1 MQIGTR
7 SGCIITTQFT
17 MPGNQ
22 KKQNGEKAGEFANYL
37 DYMTRNEAV
46 QKYSTDNK
54 LVNDYSGY
62 LEYMSNEYKTITA
75 NVGKAVEDMEA
86 EDYKVIFTA
95 DKDNLTKEEYN
106 KVKEAFNMAER
117 NGSPLWETVISFDM
131 KWIEQ
136 FHLYDSET
144 KYVDDKK
151 VREFSRKCMR
161 TILEAEDMTESAIWT
176 GDIHYNT
183 DNLHIHIAT
192 VEPVPTRKIMIKDG
206 HEEFRGKWK
215 MSSID
220 KGRSA
225 VVNSI
230 MDNAKTNELINK
242 VIRKDIIEDKK
253 QHPINQDP
261 ELCNLF
267 FDIYEKLKPI
277 DKLQWKYSN
286 NVLKPVRPLINEL
299 SRQYINK
306 YHAEDYKKLIEM
318 LQEQEQKYSLAYG
331 NGEKTKN
338 EYAKNKIE
346 DLYKRLGNAIIKEV
360 INYDKE
366 EKEKI
371 SSSNENNI
379 NKMSNHP
386 RDILHNRVATGGN
399 TLKAIHGINRTINGL
414 KDAMKSTKEHA
425 INQYIY
431 EMMQRALEEGKSMDE
446 AMQIPNSYIN
456 RDR

>member
-1 MQIGTR
+1 MQVGIT

-17 MPGNQ
+17 MPGKQ
-22 KKQNGEKAGEFANYL
+22 TKQNGKAAGAFGDYL

-46 QKYSTDNK
+46 QKYSAENK

-62 LEYMSNEYKTITA
+62 LDYMSNEYKTITA
-75 NVGKAVEDMEA
+75 NNGKAVEDMDT
-86 EDYKVIFTA
+86 EDYKVIFTS
-95 DKDNLTKEEYN
+95 DKDNLTKDEYK
-106 KVKEAFNMAER
+106 KVKEAFNLAEQ

-136 FHLYDSET
+136 FHLYDSES

-151 VREFSRKCMR
+151 IREITRKCVR
-161 TILEAEDMTESAIWT
+161 TILEAEGMTESAIWT

-183 DNLHIHIAT
+183 DNLHIHIGT
-192 VEPVPTRKIMIKDG
+192 VEPVPTRRKVVKDG
-206 HEEFRGKWK
+206 KEEYRGKWK
-215 MSSID
+215 MSSIN

-230 MDNAKTNELINK
+230 MDNSKSNELINN
-242 VIRKDIIEDKK
+242 VIRKDIIEEKK

-261 ELCNLF
+261 ELCSLF

-286 NVLKPVRPLINEL
+286 NVLKSVRPLINEL

-306 YHAEDYKKLIEM
+306 YHSEDYKKLIEM

-338 EYAKNKIE
+338 QYAKNKIE
-346 DLYKRLGNAIIKEV
+346 DLYKRLGNAILKEV
-360 INYDKE
+360 SKYDKE
-366 EKEKI
+366 QKDTSSEKKEKKI
-371 SSSNENNI
+371 
-379 NKMSNHP
+379 KHYP
-386 RDILHNRVATGGN
+386 RDILNNKATTGGN
-399 TLKAIHGINRTINGL
+399 TIKAIHGINRTINGL
-414 KDAMKSTKEHA
+414 KEAMKSTKDHA
-425 INQYIY
+425 INQYLY
-431 EMMQRALEEGKSMDE
+431 EMMQRALEEGKSVDE